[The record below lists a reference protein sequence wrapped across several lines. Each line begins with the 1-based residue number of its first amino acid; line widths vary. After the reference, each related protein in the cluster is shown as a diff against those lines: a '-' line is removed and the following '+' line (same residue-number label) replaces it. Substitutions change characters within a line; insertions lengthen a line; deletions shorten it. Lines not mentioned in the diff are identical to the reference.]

1 MDSLPG
7 RTFAGRVVRVA
18 PYVLDLEAQN
28 RTVEIEV
35 ELDDAALAETLLP
48 GTSADVEV
56 ILEGSPVA
64 LRVPSAAVLAGDRVL
79 VLDGGI
85 LVERAVER
93 GLANWEWTEV
103 RAGVAAGERVV
114 TSFDSTEVR
123 AGARAVEAP
132 SESAP

>member
-1 MDSLPG
+1 V
-7 RTFAGRVVRVA
+7 TRVA

-35 ELDDAALAETLLP
+35 ELDDSALAARLLP

-56 ILEGSPVA
+56 ILEATPGA
-64 LRVPSAAVLAGDRVL
+64 LRVPTAAVLAGDLVL
-79 VLDGGI
+79 VLDGGV
-85 LVERAVER
+85 LVERAIER
-93 GLANWEWTEV
+93 GLGNWEWTEV
-103 RAGVAAGERVV
+103 RSGLAAGERVV